1 MKRWPKLSATC
12 DIASHFILSAE
23 VSMGPKRDTCEAEE
37 ILREAHRRIPFRTA
51 LLDAGYDAEWVH
63 VLVRKEL
70 GAQSVIPPKGGPKT
84 RKWPRQKYRRQMKRR
99 FFKRLYGQRWQIE
112 SVFSR
117 HKRLLGS
124 ALKSTSW
131 EGQQR
136 EIRLRV
142 LTHDLML
149 LRRGRK
155 SPEGFQQSKSKTH
168 PDSNLFR
175 HLCLSVF
182 IRSEIISFILFVLTP
197 RPAGLS

>member
-63 VLVRKEL
+63 VLAREEL

-124 ALKSTSW
+124 ALRATSW
-131 EGQQR
+131 DGQQR

-149 LRRGRK
+149 LRRGRIQPK
-155 SPEGFQQSKSKTH
+155 AFQQSK
-168 PDSNLFR
+168 
-175 HLCLSVF
+175 
-182 IRSEIISFILFVLTP
+182 
-197 RPAGLS
+197 

>member
-1 MKRWPKLSATC
+1 
-12 DIASHFILSAE
+12 
-23 VSMGPKRDTCEAEE
+23 MGQKRDTCEAEE

-70 GAQSVIPPKGGPKT
+70 GAQSVIPPTGGPKT
-84 RKWPRQKYRRQMKRR
+84 PKCPRKNPARKMKRR

-136 EIRLRV
+136 EIRLRG

-149 LRRGRK
+149 LRRGRET
-155 SPEGFQQSKSKTH
+155 PGGF
-168 PDSNLFR
+168 
-175 HLCLSVF
+175 
-182 IRSEIISFILFVLTP
+182 
-197 RPAGLS
+197 